1 MSIRPYRIEGRKPV
15 GGDNKQVPVN
25 DVFPACLG
33 FRVLRTCGTKARV
46 VRAPAT
52 RTKMLA

>member
-15 GGDNKQVPVN
+15 GSDNKLVPVN
-25 DVFPACLG
+25 DVPPACLDI
-33 FRVLRTCGTKARV
+33 RVLRTCGTKARV

-52 RTKMLA
+52 RTNMLA